1 MKGLWR
7 WMTLAAVLCCALAM
21 AGTTSAQSD
30 EAQATLA
37 VPEHGTGAGIADR
50 QLEEPKTKFAEGERV
65 AFWTKVTGGAA
76 GERIQHVWLRNGEE
90 QLTVGLAVNAS
101 HWRTWSFKS
110 LHAGSAGSWAVE
122 ARDGE
127 GRVLA
132 RDEFS
137 VVAAQD
143 DS

>member
-1 MKGLWR
+1 MRDLWR
-7 WMTLAAVLCCALAM
+7 WMTVATVLCSALAM
-21 AGTTSAQSD
+21 AGSTSAQS
-30 EAQATLA
+30 EQADASLA

-50 QLEEPKTKFAEGERV
+50 ELEGPKTSFAEGERV
-65 AFWTKVTGGAA
+65 AFWTKVTGGSD
-76 GERIQHVWLRNGEE
+76 GERIQHVWLREGEE
-90 QLTVGLAVNAS
+90 KLIVGLAVNAS
-101 HWRTWSFKS
+101 HWRTWSFKN
-110 LHAGSAGSWAVE
+110 LPAGSAGAWVVE

-137 VVAAQD
+137 VLASQG